1 MKIVRVEEIVPGGAL
16 ELHPRLT
23 LLRGV
28 APEARRRLRQT
39 MAAIAGVGELDSTG
53 LIEVNGVQLALDAPT
68 LAQLEIDVGLNPVLS
83 LEDPASRQAP
93 PLGPQQAVPTQQA
106 PPPFSGGTSL
116 HVGFASPGFPQP
128 SQVSGGRQVPPTQSG
143 PLAAPSAGP
152 DELQLRDR
160 LRVVGTERGRV
171 GDQMESARAGLDS
184 FSTAALEVCIGQI
197 DALESRRKS
206 LRADWERERSR
217 LDDRR
222 DAATGDLGRL
232 RSVLEW
238 TDSLDVAGVRE
249 LRDSLVELTERPAES
264 DFDAAKIAERLEGAL
279 ERVRELTSRQANVR
293 LRESEAAQ
301 RLDEATADAAS
312 AESALRSHRVDQSV
326 VRRLE
331 AVRDEIFAVDDRQ
344 GRLNAARNKRRL
356 SELRSEEAVLLD
368 RLGFDTYSAYVMGIP
383 SVRAEMERSS
393 KLDSAQDRADRVSEE
408 IERLRDE
415 APNPAELA
423 IASSELDQLLS
434 HSLDQLGEPAHQ
446 RSLEELIDGLGTGD
460 GTSDMV
466 YATIAALRRRRVET
480 DERESANSE
489 VVAERLRGLLV
500 IHGPGWSGLRAEDP
514 PAVTPFDSTTPPP
527 NERRRRLD
535 PPPVAPFASVPSDV
549 HGAELIE
556 FADAWLRWTTA
567 LEDWRGEA
575 DEVRSDLE
583 KAAADLEARSAGG
596 GIARWA
602 EVEAELDAA
611 LDRLDAAQ
619 ERVRSHEEAT
629 AELARLRNDE
639 LELRDRERD
648 LLSAIAVAEQT
659 APAVEPAQMAPAG
672 TPPTGTTELPPPF
685 TVSTA
690 DTSGLSPSTPF
701 QHPAGA
707 DVAPSGQRLDPLDV
721 EWTLIARLA
730 EQRSVSFVGSMPV
743 LVDGLPA
750 DEQLR
755 SALLERLDRM
765 SDLIQILVL
774 SDDDGVLEWLDTVGS
789 RGRCIQL

>member
-1 MKIVRVEEIVPGGAL
+1 MFAGAGFAAPGFPEPPPAPAGPQVPPPPPGSPATPSG
-16 ELHPRLT
+16 RD
-23 LLRGV
+23 
-28 APEARRRLRQT
+28 EAQLGPARWRRRTQL
-39 MAAIAGVGELDSTG
+39 VGEL
-53 LIEVNGVQLALDAPT
+53 
-68 LAQLEIDVGLNPVLS
+68 
-83 LEDPASRQAP
+83 
-93 PLGPQQAVPTQQA
+93 
-106 PPPFSGGTSL
+106 
-116 HVGFASPGFPQP
+116 
-128 SQVSGGRQVPPTQSG
+128 
-143 PLAAPSAGP
+143 
-152 DELQLRDR
+152 
-160 LRVVGTERGRV
+160 
-171 GDQMESARAGLDS
+171 MESARAGLDS

-197 DALESRRKS
+197 DALESRRNS

-238 TDSLDVAGVRE
+238 IDALDVVGVRE
-249 LRDSLVELTERPAES
+249 LRDSLARLDERPAES
-264 DFDAAKIAERLEGAL
+264 DVDAAELAERLEGAL

-293 LRESEAAQ
+293 LRESEALQ
-301 RLDEATADAAS
+301 RLDEAMTEAAS

-423 IASSELDQLLS
+423 IVSSELDQLLS
-434 HSLDQLGEPAHQ
+434 YSLEQLGEPAHQ
-446 RSLEELIDGLGTGD
+446 RSLEELVDGLIAGD

-466 YATIAALRRRRVET
+466 YATIAALRRRRLET
-480 DERESANSE
+480 DERESVNNEILAD
-489 VVAERLRGLLV
+489 RLRGALV
-500 IHGPGWSGLRAEDP
+500 THGPGWSGLRAEDP
-514 PAVTPFDSTTPPP
+514 PAVTPFDAATPPP

-535 PPPVAPFASVPSDV
+535 PPPVAPFASVPVDAD
-549 HGAELIE
+549 GAALIG
-556 FADAWLRWTTA
+556 FADAWLRWHSA
-567 LEDWRGEA
+567 LEDWRSLA
-575 DEVRSDLE
+575 DAVRSDLE
-583 KAAADLEARSAGG
+583 RAAADLEARAAGG
-596 GIARWA
+596 GTTRWA
-602 EVEAELDAA
+602 EVEAELDVA

-619 ERVRSHEEAT
+619 ERVRVHEEAT

-639 LELRDRERD
+639 LELRDRERE
-648 LLSAIAVAEQT
+648 LLAAIADAGRA
-659 APAVEPAQMAPAG
+659 APDVPPAP
-672 TPPTGTTELPPPF
+672 TTELPPPF
-685 TVSTA
+685 TVSA
-690 DTSGLSPSTPF
+690 PDTSLLPPMAPTRR
-701 QHPAGA
+701 PA
-707 DVAPSGQRLDPLDV
+707 DPDLEQSGRRPDPADV
-721 EWTLIARLA
+721 EWALISRLA

-743 LVDGLPA
+743 LIDGLPS
-750 DEQLR
+750 DEELR

-765 SDLIQILVL
+765 SDLIQILLL
-774 SDDDGVLEWLDTVGS
+774 SDDDRVLEWLDRVGA